1 MKAIRLHEP
10 VGVDGLVYED
20 APDPKPA
27 LGDVLVKVHACGIT
41 PTELSWPIWADRTG
55 HKRDALIPAQEF
67 SGVVAAVGFGTAG
80 VAVGDEVYGLIMAY
94 WDGAA
99 AEYIAVEARDV
110 APKPASLDHVHAAAL
125 PQVGLTSWQ
134 ALFDHG
140 HLESG
145 QTVVIHGA
153 GGAVGTAAVQLARS
167 VGAHVIGTGRRHVR
181 SIVMEL
187 GAERFVDL
195 EQAGWE
201 DAVGRVDLV
210 YDIIGGDVAARS
222 LPLVKPGGAL
232 VTVMGPPPAT
242 TRRDIRTVFFIR
254 QPNSAQLV
262 ELARRVDAGRLR
274 PPTIGGVYPLADARK
289 AFGAKSSQKGGQ
301 KVSGKIILQP

>member
-10 VGVDGLVYED
+10 IGAAGLVYED
-20 APDPKPA
+20 APDPRPA

-41 PTELSWPIWADRTG
+41 PTELSWPIWADRAG

-67 SGVVAAVGFGTAG
+67 SGVVAAVGYGTAG

-140 HLESG
+140 HLASG

-167 VGAHVIGTGRRHVR
+167 AGAQVIATGRGNIR
-181 SIVMEL
+181 SLVLEL
-187 GAERFVDL
+187 GADRFVDL

-201 DAVGRVDLV
+201 DAVGQVDLV
-210 YDIIGGDVAARS
+210 YDIIGGDVLTRS
-222 LPLVKPGGAL
+222 VALVKPGGAL
-232 VTVMGPPPAT
+232 VTVRGPAPAL
-242 TRRDIRTVFFIR
+242 TRQDIRALFFIR
-254 QPNSAQLV
+254 QPNRAQLV
-262 ELARRVDAGRLR
+262 ELARRVDAGELR
-274 PPTIGGVYPLADARK
+274 APQIGAVYPLAEARR
-289 AFGAKSSQKGGQ
+289 AFEDQAGQ
-301 KVSGKIILQP
+301 KVTGKIILQP

>member
-41 PTELSWPIWADRTG
+41 PTELSWPIWADRAG

-99 AEYIAVEARDV
+99 AEYMTIEARDV

-140 HLESG
+140 HLTSG
-145 QTVVIHGA
+145 QTVLILGA

-167 VGAHVIGTGRRHVR
+167 AGAHVIAAGRSNIR
-181 SIVMEL
+181 SLVTEL
-187 GAERFVDL
+187 GADRFVDL

-201 DAVGRVDLV
+201 AVVGQVDLV
-210 YDIIGGDVAARS
+210 YDIIGGDVVARS
-222 LPLVKPGGAL
+222 LPLVKPGGTL

-242 TRRDIRTVFFIR
+242 TRQDIRTLFFIR
-254 QPNSAQLV
+254 QPNRAQLV
-262 ELARRVDAGRLR
+262 ELARQVDAGHLR
-274 PPTIGGVYPLADARK
+274 PPTIGAVYPLAEARK
-289 AFGAKSSQKGGQ
+289 AFAAKSGQ
-301 KVSGKIILQP
+301 KVPGKIILRP

>member
-10 VGVDGLVYED
+10 IGVDGLVYED
-20 APDPKPA
+20 APDPQPA

-41 PTELSWPIWADRTG
+41 PTELSWPIWADRAG

-67 SGVVAAVGFGTAG
+67 SGVVAAIGFGTAG

-99 AEYIAVEARDV
+99 AEYMTIEARDV

-140 HLESG
+140 HLTSG
-145 QTVVIHGA
+145 QTVVILGA

-167 VGAHVIGTGRRHVR
+167 VGAHVIAAGRSNIR
-181 SIVMEL
+181 SLVTEL
-187 GAERFVDL
+187 GADRFVDL
-195 EQAGWE
+195 ERAGWE
-201 DAVGRVDLV
+201 TDVGRVDLV
-210 YDIIGGDVAARS
+210 YDIIGGDLVARS

-242 TRRDIRTVFFIR
+242 TRQDIRTVFFIR
-254 QPNSAQLV
+254 QPNRAQLV
-262 ELARRVDAGRLR
+262 ELARQVDAGQLR
-274 PPTIGGVYPLADARK
+274 PPAIGAVYPLAEARK
-289 AFGAKSSQKGGQ
+289 AFAAKSAQN
-301 KVSGKIILQP
+301 VRGKIILQP

>member
-10 VGVDGLVYED
+10 IGVKGLVYED

-41 PTELSWPIWADRTG
+41 PTELDWPIWADRAG

-67 SGVVAAVGFGTAG
+67 SGVVVGLGFGTAG

-110 APKPASLDHVHAAAL
+110 APKPTTVDHVHAAAI

-140 HLESG
+140 RLSAG

-167 VGAHVIGTGRRHVR
+167 VGAHVIGTGRNNVR
-181 SIVMEL
+181 SLVLEL

-195 EQAGWE
+195 EQNGWE
-201 DAVGRVDLV
+201 DAVGPVDLV
-210 YDIIGGDVAARS
+210 YDIIGGDVVARS
-222 LPLVKPGGAL
+222 LALVKPGGAL

-242 TRRDIRTVFFIR
+242 TRQDIRSLFFIR
-254 QPNSAQLV
+254 QPNRAQLV
-262 ELARRVDAGRLR
+262 ELARRVDAGQLRLPR
-274 PPTIGGVYPLADARK
+274 IGAVYPLADARN
-289 AFGAKSSQKGGQ
+289 AFTAKSGRG
-301 KVSGKIILQP
+301 VAGKIILQP